1 MSVISTYSL
10 RSPPD
15 EVFPRH
21 VRLTGSRRFP
31 LAAIPLAVP
40 FDVVYPQSAQSD
52 AVAAMQGDRNAGLH
66 DAYNALLPRE
76 RITGLTEKRST

>member
-1 MSVISTYSL
+1 MKSSL
-10 RSPPD
+10 AT
-15 EVFPRH
+15 F
-21 VRLTGSRRFP
+21 GSLALAASP

-52 AVAAMQGDRNAGLH
+52 AVVAMQGDRNAGLH
-66 DAYNALLPRE
+66 DAYNALPPRE